1 MTEKELA
8 FRNILSILR
17 NYDKYTLD
25 TSAAIN
31 DSIAI
36 VAKELEFSQEQLQGL
51 WNQPSE

>member
-1 MTEKELA
+1 MDEKELA

-17 NYDKYTLD
+17 SYDKYTLD

-36 VAKELEFSQEQLQGL
+36 IAKELGFNQEKLREL
-51 WNQPSE
+51 WEQPQD

>member
-1 MTEKELA
+1 MMEKELA
-8 FRNILSILR
+8 FRNILFILR

-36 VAKELEFSQEQLQGL
+36 IAKELGFNQEKLQEL
-51 WNQPSE
+51 WELPQE